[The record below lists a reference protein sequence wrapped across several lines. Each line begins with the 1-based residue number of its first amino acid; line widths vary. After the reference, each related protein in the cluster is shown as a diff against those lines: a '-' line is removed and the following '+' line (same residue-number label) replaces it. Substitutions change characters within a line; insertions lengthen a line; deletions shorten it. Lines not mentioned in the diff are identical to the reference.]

1 MIDSLKIIYRKK
13 RKQWRFF
20 RSVNWVKTYYFN
32 YKKFPYSIAKKL
44 PVYFYGK
51 VKFSSIKG
59 EFRIEAPIKKA
70 MIGFGQSFEFPT
82 TSKGTSE
89 IALNG
94 TMVCKGNVQIGKDV
108 CLSISEGAHFE
119 MGHFACLGSSVLVFC
134 KHKIVLG
141 EYVRVGFQTQ
151 FFDSTIHQLIDLK
164 TNEKTAFSGPIHLSD
179 KTWVGNRSTIMKNTK
194 TPINCIIASNS
205 LCNKDYTAYGENILI
220 GGLPAKLIREQ
231 ITRDWEGEQEG
242 LEKNLTVY

>member
-1 MIDSLKIIYRKK
+1 MINSFKIFYRKK
-13 RKQWRFF
+13 RKQWQFF

-32 YKKFPYSIAKKL
+32 YKKFPYATAKKL

-59 EFRIEAPIKKA
+59 EVIIDAPITKA

-89 IALNG
+89 ILWDG
-94 TMVCKGNVQIGKDV
+94 TLVFKGNVQIGKDV
-108 CLSISEGAHFE
+108 CMYIDKEAYFE

-141 EYVRVGFQTQ
+141 KFVRVGFQTQ
-151 FFDSTIHQLIDLK
+151 FFDTTIHQLIDLK
-164 TNEKTAFSGPIHLSD
+164 TNKKTTFLAPIHLND
-179 KTWVGNRSTIMKNTK
+179 KTWVGNRATIMKNTK
-194 TPINCIIASNS
+194 TPVNCIIASNS
-205 LCNKDYTAYGENILI
+205 LCNKDYTSLGENILI
-220 GGLPAKLIREQ
+220 GGMPAKLLKEHIS
-231 ITRDWEGEQEG
+231 RDWEGEQEG
-242 LEKNLTVY
+242 LERNLVV